1 MGAIHLYEKMLRI
14 SNNPSSETSGPVLL
28 KFHVEPPWGRGMKD
42 CYNDCGPLTKMA
54 AMPIY
59 GKNL

>member
-1 MGAIHLYEKMLRI
+1 MHLNGPHTFVWKMLRT
-14 SNNPSSETSGPVLL
+14 SNDFSSEAAGPMLDHPL
-28 KFHVEPPWGRGMKD
+28 GRGMKD
-42 CYNDCGPLTKMA
+42 CQNGRGPLTKMA